1 VTDLRT
7 APELEAYGDW
17 LRALPRHEF
26 FHALSRHRPYA
37 TPEEAYDTEAAIDFH
52 RGRFLADAVAAVAP
66 GLAGVCLEIGCGT
79 GRLTCGLVQAGRFDR
94 YLVTDASAGFL
105 RITRGKLERAGL
117 ATSAVDFGLF
127 NGEDFEGIRFDRFG
141 LIALRSVLHHI
152 ADYKAVF
159 AALARRLK
167 PGGVVALL
175 EPRAEFFLMTST
187 LLGLLPALAAQAG
200 TPLDEAEAG
209 HVRGFEDATRFYL
222 DRTVDKSAAEDRY
235 AFTGDELF
243 DLAAGNG
250 MTLHRMGGEYRQNY
264 SFDVADYLRYCMS
277 FPDALMEKVDRALGD
292 PIRRVDEVLKDLR
305 PLNAAEW
312 LLFRKG
318 G

>member
-1 VTDLRT
+1 MTELDAYR
-7 APELEAYGDW
+7 AWLEAF
-17 LRALPRHEF
+17 PRHEF

-37 TPEEAYDTEAAIDFH
+37 TPETAYDTEAAIDLH

-66 GLAGVCLEIGCGT
+66 GLSGICLEIGCGT
-79 GRLTCGLVQAGRFDR
+79 GRLTCGLVAAAGFSR
-94 YLVTDASAGFL
+94 YLVTDASADFL
-105 RITRGKLERAGL
+105 RITRGKLERAGV
-117 ATSAVDFGLF
+117 AASAVDFGLF
-127 NGEDFEGIRFDRFG
+127 NGEDFDAIGFDRFA

-152 ADYKAVF
+152 TDYKAFF

-187 LLGLLPALAAQAG
+187 LLGVLPALAAQGG
-200 TPLDEAEAG
+200 TPLDGAEAA
-209 HVRGFEDATRFYL
+209 HLAGFEDATRFYL
-222 DRTVDKSAAEDRY
+222 DRTADKAAAEDKY

-243 DLAAGNG
+243 GLAAENR
-250 MTLHRMGGEYRQNY
+250 MTLHRMGGEYRQDY
-264 SFDVADYLRYCMS
+264 AFDVADYLRWCMG
-277 FPDALMEKVDRALGD
+277 FPDGLMAKIERALGAH
-292 PIRRVDEVLKDLR
+292 IRRIDETLKDLR